1 MTYVRH
7 HFSSSVQTYSN
18 IMSFFNKTHFI
29 FQPDKLGTQWKYEI
43 EWYPGG
49 SSNQFSLVSMNSFP
63 RYGEDDIFV
72 KVWTN
77 ADSPSDIGTF
87 TDSNFVL
94 YEYISSHFV
103 YLQWLV
109 KSPWPFML
117 KLSKDLAQFWE
128 QTWLWTLEWLN
139 QIVEVAIILASD
151 WKMMDLEVSNH
162 FSIQL

>member
-87 TDSNFVL
+87 TYSNFVL
-94 YEYISSHFV
+94 YEYIS
-103 YLQWLV
+103 
-109 KSPWPFML
+109 
-117 KLSKDLAQFWE
+117 
-128 QTWLWTLEWLN
+128 
-139 QIVEVAIILASD
+139 
-151 WKMMDLEVSNH
+151 
-162 FSIQL
+162 

>member
-1 MTYVRH
+1 MSTMSLPQFFVPIFLPHMTYVRH

-77 ADSPSDIGTF
+77 ADSPSDIGTLHF
-87 TDSNFVL
+87 TDRNFV
-94 YEYISSHFV
+94 
-103 YLQWLV
+103 
-109 KSPWPFML
+109 
-117 KLSKDLAQFWE
+117 
-128 QTWLWTLEWLN
+128 
-139 QIVEVAIILASD
+139 
-151 WKMMDLEVSNH
+151 
-162 FSIQL
+162 